1 MTITYA
7 HRQWSPIGAIELK
20 SSYHRNMTRA
30 TLAVVLLFAAILG
43 GIALGQLLSPKEGVR
58 IVRETP
64 PTIDAADLGL
74 PPALTEKTVQVVVSL
89 AKMVPVFAIPE
100 TAPDADVVTEYVV
113 MAPEDYALLSPNTTV
128 DLGSQDGFTVVS
140 SPDTGIFPPQGVFVP
155 YDENPVVVSLPTPKY
170 PEMARKAEIEGK
182 VYVEV
187 LIDTRG
193 KVRDARII
201 RDSGANAGF
210 EEAALEAAWK
220 GEWRPAMQNKQPVAV
235 RVSYPVVFK
244 LK

>member
-1 MTITYA
+1 MTITPA

-20 SSYHRNMTRA
+20 SSYRRNMTKA
-30 TLAVVLLFAAILG
+30 TLVVVLLFAASLG
-43 GIALGQLLSPKEGVR
+43 GIALGKLLSPEDEVLM
-58 IVRETP
+58 VREP
-64 PTIDAADLGL
+64 RPTIDAADLGL

-89 AKMVPVFAIPE
+89 EKTAPAFAIPE
-100 TAPDADVVTEYVV
+100 PVPDADVVEDYVI
-113 MAPEDYALLSPNTTV
+113 MAPEDYALLSLNTTL
-128 DLGSQDGFTVVS
+128 DPGSLGGFTVVS
-140 SPDTGIFPPQGVFVP
+140 SPDTDVPPKQGEFVHW
-155 YDENPVVVSLPTPKY
+155 DEDPVAISLPTPKY

-193 KVRDARII
+193 KVRDARIAVG
-201 RDSGANAGF
+201 SGANAGF
-210 EEAALEAAWK
+210 EETALEAAWK

-235 RVSYPVVFK
+235 RISYPVVFK

>member
-20 SSYHRNMTRA
+20 TSYQKNMTIAAALIISAIAVSVGTVA
-30 TLAVVLLFAAILG
+30 TVQALTPAVPAVPKDTIFVDITHILPPPVADKPPI
-43 GIALGQLLSPKEGVR
+43 GIA
-58 IVRETP
+58 P
-64 PTIDAADLGL
+64 PTQLPKIDVSGIIPMDDDSVLADFTL
-74 PPALTEKTVQVVVSL
+74 PSR
-89 AKMVPVFAIPE
+89 
-100 TAPDADVVTEYVV
+100 
-113 MAPEDYALLSPNTTV
+113 EDYARVDTSGMGAGGDGQTTILVGAKGPDEVLL
-128 DLGSQDGFTVVS
+128 
-140 SPDTGIFPPQGVFVP
+140 PPGVFVP
-155 YDENPVVVSLPTPKY
+155 FDEDPMAISLPTPKY
-170 PEMARKAEIEGK
+170 PEMARKAGIEGK

-201 RDSGANAGF
+201 RDSGVNAGF

>member
-1 MTITYA
+1 MIITHA

-20 SSYHRNMTRA
+20 GSYRRNMTIAAAFIISAMAVSIGTVA
-30 TLAVVLLFAAILG
+30 TVQALTPAVQSVPKDTIFVDATHMLPPPVADRPPI
-43 GIALGQLLSPKEGVR
+43 GIA
-58 IVRETP
+58 P
-64 PTIDAADLGL
+64 PTQLPKIDVSGIIPIDDSVLADFTL
-74 PPALTEKTVQVVVSL
+74 PTRAQLERIDSPGTSSGGDSSITVFVGTIASGEIL
-89 AKMVPVFAIPE
+89 
-100 TAPDADVVTEYVV
+100 
-113 MAPEDYALLSPNTTV
+113 
-128 DLGSQDGFTVVS
+128 
-140 SPDTGIFPPQGVFVP
+140 PDTGVFVP
-155 YDENPVVVSLPTPKY
+155 YDEHPVVISLPTPKY

-193 KVRDARII
+193 KVVGARII

>member
-1 MTITYA
+1 MTITPA

-20 SSYHRNMTRA
+20 SSYRRNMTKA
-30 TLAVVLLFAAILG
+30 TLVVVLLFAASLG
-43 GIALGQLLSPKEGVR
+43 GIALGKLLSPEDEVL

-74 PPALTEKTVQVVVSL
+74 PPALVEKTVQIVVSPEKT
-89 AKMVPVFAIPE
+89 APVFAIPE
-100 TAPDADVVTEYVV
+100 PASDADVTEDYVI
-113 MAPEDYALLSPNTTV
+113 MASEDYALLSPNTTI
-128 DLGSQDGFTVVS
+128 DPGSLGGFTVAS
-140 SPDTGIFPPQGVFVP
+140 LLDTDTLSMQEEFVP
-155 YDENPVVVSLPTPKY
+155 WDEDPIVVSLPTPKY
-170 PEMARKAEIEGK
+170 PDMARKAGIEGK

-201 RDSGANAGF
+201 KDSGANAGF
-210 EEAALEAAWK
+210 EEAALEAALK